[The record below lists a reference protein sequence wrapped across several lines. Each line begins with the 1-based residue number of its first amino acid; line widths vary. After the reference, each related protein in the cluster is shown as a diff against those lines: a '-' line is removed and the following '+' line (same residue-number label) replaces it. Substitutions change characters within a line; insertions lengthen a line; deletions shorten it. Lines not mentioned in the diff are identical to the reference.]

1 VDPHVDGADLAW
13 VIVGNDAGLTY
24 WRFKTDTLELTFLDV
39 SVPENLRSTNFLCV
53 DYTPKMPGVDGGYR
67 IVIGADDGS
76 VVVNDANA
84 EGTPFIDVGTRGR
97 VIDGQIGV
105 ISI

>member
-1 VDPHVDGADLAW
+1 
-13 VIVGNDAGLTY
+13 
-24 WRFKTDTLELTFLDV
+24 
-39 SVPENLRSTNFLCV
+39 
-53 DYTPKMPGVDGGYR
+53 MPGVDGGYR